1 MRKHRFLGVLL
12 SLVLLAGMIPAAAFA
27 ADTGESDLPAVEAF
41 DISKSKEATELEKT
55 GDKYES
61 TVTLSLPSAEKQLV
75 TDVVFVLDKSMSAAL
90 EEQALD
96 MLSELKTQIADSG
109 AKVKVGVV
117 IFNKVANVTDFMDL
131 ETQYDDIEAAIKKD
145 ISSGTN
151 THAGLIAGREML
163 DADTAV
169 SADRKYMVFVSDGI
183 TYMFNEKPT
192 AVAWSFMADEEKHF
206 AGPDNWAS
214 QYGNND
220 APEDW
225 SAALE
230 KIGKKVEKQ
239 GTEYDY
245 LLYGSTEPEKFTDV
259 SNQDEYANSVEKA
272 LYLTAEEYISMEE
285 SGYHCYAMTATQSIG
300 QQYAWG
306 PSFMNYLANG
316 ETVDFGQIKNDILYL
331 VGKKSTIVDHMGYVE
346 GDYNFDL
353 KDLESI
359 TMTVNGKELSAE
371 VDKDINKIVFGDKKF
386 VLEYFPADNADEHFV
401 LHINQ
406 EIKITEPVQLT
417 YKVVLQNPKTEAGTY
432 GKYDQYGANG
442 YDGLF
447 TNNSAVLN
455 PVDSGGHEYAAQA
468 FNKPTV
474 SYTVAA
480 PTPAPAPA
488 DKPAASETNTGD
500 DSNMMLWV
508 AAAVASALAL
518 AGIAFASRRKR
529 A

>member
-12 SLVLLAGMIPAAAFA
+12 SLVLLAGLVPAAAFA

-41 DISKSKEATELEKT
+41 DISKSKEATELEKV

-61 TVTLSLPSAEKQLV
+61 TVTLSLPSAEKQMV
-75 TDVVFVLDKSMSAAL
+75 TDVVFVLDKSTSAAL
-90 EEQALD
+90 EKQALD
-96 MLSELKTQIADSG
+96 MLSDLKTQITDSG

-117 IFNKVANVTDFMDL
+117 IFNKEADVTDFMDL
-131 ETQYDDIEAAIKKD
+131 ETQYEDIEKAIKKN

-151 THAGLIAGREML
+151 THAGLIAGRTML
-163 DADTAV
+163 DADTSV

-192 AVAWSFMADEEKHF
+192 AVAWTGFSDGASVQYVAPE
-206 AGPDNWAS
+206 NWEL
-214 QYGNND
+214 QYGTKA
-220 APEDW
+220 APADW
-225 SAALE
+225 SARLE
-230 KIGKKVEKQ
+230 EIGKKVKKQ

-245 LLYGSTEPEKFTDV
+245 LLYGSTKPEKFTDV
-259 SNQDEYANSVEKA
+259 DERYNYANSVEKA

-285 SGYHCYAMTATQSIG
+285 SEYHCYAMTADTD
-300 QQYAWG
+300 ANFPWG

-316 ETVDFGQIKNDILYL
+316 ETVDFSQIKDDILYL
-331 VGKKSTIVDHMGYVE
+331 VDRESSIDDYMGYVE

-353 KDLESI
+353 KDLESM

-371 VDKDINKIVFGDKKF
+371 VDKDNNKIVFGDKQF
-386 VLEYFPADNADEHFV
+386 ELEYFPADDAREHFV
-401 LHINQ
+401 LDINQ

-488 DKPAASETNTGD
+488 DKPAASEANTGD
-500 DSNMMLWV
+500 DSNMTLWI

-518 AGIAFASRRKR
+518 AGIAFAARRKR